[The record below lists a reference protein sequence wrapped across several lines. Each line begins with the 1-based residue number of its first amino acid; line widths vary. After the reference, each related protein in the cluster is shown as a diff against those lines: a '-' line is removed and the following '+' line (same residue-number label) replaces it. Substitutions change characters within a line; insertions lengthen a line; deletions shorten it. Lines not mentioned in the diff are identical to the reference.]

1 MTLPDVE
8 KDGENCLHKRNIRK
22 GLYYV
27 AMRKKW
33 ILIYIIGI
41 VIAIVGTGIAIASV
55 TLSYMEKENETQYKK
70 QVSLLKDDFENASIE
85 TTDDAISFVEK
96 KSEEFD
102 IRITLIEDNGI
113 VFYDSETKDTIR
125 ENHKGRPE
133 IEDALRGEIG
143 FSRRYS
149 STVGKDYYYVAQEV
163 TQNGFSGVLRISIP
177 YNEFQH
183 IISDFTNTISITI
196 IIAVILVSIYVSY
209 FVKKMTDPIVE
220 LTESAE
226 KISSGDYDQQI
237 HVKSKDEIGR
247 LASSFN
253 SMAKSLRINEEILKR
268 KNEEL
273 NAILSSMVSGV
284 VALDYNY
291 RVLFSNAQLCDILGI
306 QKEIKI
312 GESIFTYYRSEKI
325 MELMEHIKESDKV
338 FEDEIDLFLNEE
350 EQIVRIRGTAL
361 HEKDKRKVGLLLVF
375 ENITRLKRAEQ
386 MRTEFVSNVTHE
398 LKTPLTSIRGF
409 VETLQSGAI
418 DDPVFARKFLNII
431 DIESQRL
438 TRLIGDILTLSKIE
452 SAQDQDKQSSQ
463 SSANEMVDVIQ
474 VATEVIEL
482 LEAKKSDDIALVLHV
497 PEHMTPYFCNRNY
510 LKEVILNLTDN
521 ALKYTAKGT
530 VTLSIQEEE
539 NNIIICVRDTGVGI
553 SKEHLPRLFER
564 FYRVDKGRSRKQ
576 GGTGLGLSIVKHI
589 VELYRGKI
597 VVDSEVGI
605 GSTFTVQLP
614 YVR

>member
-1 MTLPDVE
+1 MPDVE